1 MEVKNSKQIDGL
13 GLFAT
18 KQYNKGTTIF
28 VLKGQETN
36 YPTRE
41 SIYVGNDTHI
51 LDQMGQYINHSFE
64 PTTQIQGYN
73 VVALIDINENDEI
86 TFNYNENELTMAA
99 PFTVNGQQVCGN
111 LNNK

>member
-18 KQYNKGTTIF
+18 KQYKKGDAIF
-28 VLKGQETN
+28 VLKGDETN

-41 SIYVGNDTHI
+41 SIYVGNNTHV

-86 TFNYNENELTMAA
+86 TFNYNENELIMAA
-99 PFTVNGQQVCGN
+99 PFTVNGQKVCGN
-111 LNNK
+111 LNSK

>member
-1 MEVKNSKQIDGL
+1 MEVKHSEKINGL

-18 KQYNKGTTIF
+18 KQYKKDDIIF
-28 VLKGQETN
+28 ALKGEETN

-41 SIYVGNDTHI
+41 SIYVGNNTHV

-64 PTTQIQGYN
+64 PTTHIQGYN
-73 VVALIDINENDEI
+73 VVALIDMNENCEI

-99 PFTVNGQQVCGN
+99 PFTVNGQAVCG
-111 LNNK
+111 KMCK

>member
-18 KQYNKGTTIF
+18 KQYNKGDTIF

-41 SIYVGNDTHI
+41 SIYVGNNTHI

-64 PTTQIQGYN
+64 PTTQIVGYN

-99 PFTVNGQQVCGN
+99 PFTVNGQKVCGN
-111 LNNK
+111 LNSK